1 MPVRLTTGNIKANT
15 PDRSELYDHADN
27 NEHGIADALEKVDDR
42 VAAVRCY
49 LQQRQAKNQGE
60 HHQRKHCAIAR
71 DPDWVCRHDVHYPIA
86 EAGGVWGRRQSCCAA
101 TQRRD
106 GALVHMKPAEK

>member
-42 VAAVRCY
+42 VAAVRC
-49 LQQRQAKNQGE
+49 
-60 HHQRKHCAIAR
+60 
-71 DPDWVCRHDVHYPIA
+71 
-86 EAGGVWGRRQSCCAA
+86 
-101 TQRRD
+101 
-106 GALVHMKPAEK
+106 